1 MHHLI
6 ACLCLLLVLCDSVH
20 GFSTSVRSPI
30 ALRGGSGPWRLWDQP
45 LKGEDPSSSFPS
57 AVNSPPNLK
66 DVDPSEPPLWDADTP
81 HITGARLLEQGQL
94 LRDMATPYFSESIQA
109 RWLLVAVLVLTL
121 ASSGISVAFSY
132 LGRDFWNALSDK
144 NVEQFYQILMKY
156 VAALALGAPI
166 STLYTYQR
174 EQLAIHW
181 RQWMTARTLE
191 LYQNNQVYYK
201 LERNRL
207 AIDNPDQRITEDVNS
222 FTSFSLSLLITS
234 LTIVIDF
241 ASFSTILWSIY
252 PQLFLAVVLYAGG
265 GTLIASLLGRN
276 LVRLNFQQLRREA
289 DFRYSLVRWRD
300 NAESIAFYAGEDLEG
315 TAVANRLEK
324 VIQNVRQIVNTQRNL
339 EFFTTGYRYMVQI
352 LPIAVV
358 APRYFAGAIE
368 LGTISQATG
377 AFNHILS
384 DLSII
389 VNMFESLSSF
399 SAGIERLSS
408 FYEAMREVDPQKNAT
423 APLLQVS
430 NRTSLVATVEASHI
444 SHGEA
449 EMIDAVIQDDATH
462 APLLLP
468 EHAHLHH
475 SMFPGDIHLQR
486 WLHWNPSN
494 DRGSTVL
501 EMEHVDLVTPDR
513 KRLLIRDLTVQLR
526 PGEHLLIVGNSG
538 TGKSSLLRAIA
549 GLWTAGNGTIARPAD
564 DDVYFLP
571 QRPYCTVGSLK
582 DQLLYPSLEA
592 KNRTT
597 AMTNGDLGYLPK
609 SHWLKQFLSDED
621 LLKVLEKVDLYDL
634 AVRAG
639 DGDPIQ
645 GLSVVM
651 DWSNILS
658 LGEQQRLAFGR
669 LLVNRPKLV
678 IMDEATSALD
688 IGSETRMYQ
697 ILQEMARK
705 TLDSS
710 TSSSKGALSESALTY
725 VSVGHRPSLITF
737 HNKKLRLGGDKGDH
751 ELSNIEKTIFEIPT
765 QLY

>member
-1 MHHLI
+1 MSNRMPRMV
-6 ACLCLLLVLCDSVH
+6 APVCLFVLVTVICQSD
-20 GFSTSVRSPI
+20 GFSSSIRSPTSRRPVRLFDQPKNDN
-30 ALRGGSGPWRLWDQP
+30 ASPEGGEENDAIKNSPQQLWDT
-45 LKGEDPSSSFPS
+45 
-57 AVNSPPNLK
+57 
-66 DVDPSEPPLWDADTP
+66 DTP
-81 HITGARLLEQGQL
+81 KINAARLLEQGQL
-94 LRDMATPYFSESIQA
+94 LRQMAAPYFQESIA
-109 RWLLVAVLVLTL
+109 SRWLLVSVLVLTL

-144 NVEQFYQILMKY
+144 NVEQFYQILLKY
-156 VAALALGAPI
+156 VGALAIGAPI

-174 EQLAIHW
+174 EQLAVHW

-241 ASFSTILWSIY
+241 GSFSTILWSIY
-252 PQLFLAVVLYAGG
+252 PQLFFAVVAYAGG
-265 GTLIASLLGRN
+265 GTLVAALLGRN

-315 TAVANRLEK
+315 TAVATRLDR
-324 VIQNVRQIVNTQRNL
+324 VVSNVRQIINTQRNL
-339 EFFTTGYRYMVQI
+339 EFFTTAYRYMVQI

-358 APRYFAGAIE
+358 APRYFAGAVE

-384 DLSII
+384 DLSIFI
-389 VNMFESLSSF
+389 NMFESLSSF

-408 FYEAMREVDPQKNAT
+408 FYEAMRDVDPQKNAT
-423 APLLQVS
+423 APLLLVA
-430 NRTSLVATVEASHI
+430 NRTSLVASVEANDGRHLSLSPEEDSI
-444 SHGEA
+444 G
-449 EMIDAVIQDDATH
+449 
-462 APLLLP
+462 LLLTP
-468 EHAHLHH
+468 SSLQHH
-475 SMFPGDIHLQR
+475 PLGDIDLQR
-486 WLHWNPSN
+486 WRHWSPMPGAS
-494 DRGSTVL
+494 VL
-501 EMEHVDLVTPDR
+501 EIEHCDLVTPDR
-513 KRLLIRDLTVQLR
+513 KRLLIRDLNVHLR

-549 GLWTAGNGTIARPAD
+549 GLWTAGNGSIARPAD
-564 DDVYFLP
+564 EDVYFLP

-582 DQLLYPSLEA
+582 DQLLYPSLDMT
-592 KNRTT
+592 NRTAST
-597 AMTNGDLGYLPK
+597 TNGEVGMSSK
-609 SHWLKQFLSDED
+609 SHWLKHFLSDED
-621 LLKVLEKVDLYDL
+621 LLQVLEKVDLYEL

-645 GLSVVM
+645 GLSVVL

-688 IGSETRMYQ
+688 IGSEARMYQ

-710 TSSSKGALSESALTY
+710 SPSSKGLSESALTY
-725 VSVGHRPSLITF
+725 VSVGHRPSLIVF

-751 ELSNIEKTIFEIPT
+751 ELSSIEKSTFEIPT